1 MKRAVLAVLVLTLAG
16 LVAFLV
22 TRSPERAA
30 CARLADLCGVTGG
43 GRELGACVDDLHKL
57 RKLAGDETMDKG
69 LACVDHATSCPE
81 ATVCM
86 AGPGLKGVGHA
97 VKSFFEGL
105 GKSDK

>member
-1 MKRAVLAVLVLTLAG
+1 VLAIPIVAVAG
-16 LVAFLV
+16 VAAYFV

-43 GRELGACVDDLHKL
+43 QQELSACVDDLQKL
-57 RKLAGDETMDKG
+57 RKVAGDEVMDKG

-86 AGPGLKGVGHA
+86 AGTGLKGLGHA
-97 VKSFFEGL
+97 VKGFFERL
-105 GKSDK
+105 GKPDK